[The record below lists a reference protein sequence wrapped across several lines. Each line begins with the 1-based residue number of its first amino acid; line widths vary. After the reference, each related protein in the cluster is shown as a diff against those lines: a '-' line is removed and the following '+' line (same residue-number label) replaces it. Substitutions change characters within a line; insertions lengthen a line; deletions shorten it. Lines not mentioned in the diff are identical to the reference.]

1 MRDVQQLLSDALYN
15 LEQWA
20 KSEVTDVG
28 YINRAY
34 RDILEA
40 AAKLRASGRAAEAEK
55 LEKVAGL
62 LQEAE
67 TKARSGHDNPSLLEV
82 YAGFMAVYALLK
94 SLASLGLYVAKK
106 LH

>member
-1 MRDVQQLLSDALYN
+1 MRDVQQLLADALYN

-20 KSEVTDVG
+20 RTEVTEVG

-40 AAKLRASGRAAEAEK
+40 AAKLRSSGRIAEAEK
-55 LEKVAGL
+55 LEKVASL

-67 TKARSGHDNPSLLEV
+67 TKARSGRDNPSLLEV
-82 YAGFMAVYALLK
+82 YAGFMAIYALLK
-94 SLASLGLYVAKK
+94 SLAGLGLYVARG